1 MSAIE
6 FHPADLTL
14 LASIQVNLEA
24 LRCMGEDY
32 LIVAVGVRGP
42 NYDCEDGNAVA
53 TVRMGD
59 DEATSEALRL
69 PDAISLARGKILRKR
84 EARRKQ
90 REAEKAKAKEQS
102 A

>member
-1 MSAIE
+1 MSAIQFNE
-6 FHPADLTL
+6 VERAVITRIQFDL
-14 LASIQVNLEA
+14 EH
-24 LRCMGEDY
+24 LRGKGEDY

-42 NYDCEDGNAVA
+42 NYDCDEGNAVA

-69 PDAISLARGKILRKR
+69 PDAISLARGKILRER

-90 REAEKAKAKEQS
+90 REAAKAKQEQPS
-102 A
+102 